1 MCDLLGTRLYSF
13 VVLKALSCGVVT
25 ALDLNDNAFSGSLP
39 EWIGNLNSLTC
50 VLRVSPAVVT
60 MSVTRRC
67 CGCGR
72 SEMGLY
78 DNDFSGTLPAS
89 LSNLGRVWTMGLS
102 KNGFSGPIDV
112 LTQMESLQ

>member
-1 MCDLLGTRLYSF
+1 MCARC
-13 VVLKALSCGVVT
+13 ALCSCA

-39 EWIGNLNSLTC
+39 EWIGNLNALTC

-112 LTQMESLQ
+112 LTQMESLE